1 MASSFD
7 KYQKRKLISSYVS
20 VVISIALVLFLLG
33 CLGLLVINSKK
44 VADHFKEQV
53 VMTIDLNDTA
63 KEVEVNQLK
72 KSLVMADYTK
82 EALYVSK
89 EEAAEYMKAQN
100 GEDFMDFVGYNPLKN
115 SIEVYLNADFVTT
128 EKLTEITESLSNK
141 AFVEDIRYDNDLVEL
156 MNENVKKIT
165 LWVLIISGLFTL
177 IAVLLINSSI
187 RLAVY
192 SKRFII
198 KTMQMV
204 GATKT
209 FIRRPFVWKSVQ
221 LGIIG
226 ALVALAGMAVVLYY
240 LDITFPEL
248 ELLRNTIT
256 IVRKQDNKAE
266 FIFGKKNYKFLFIGL
281 AFIAIGFI
289 LMAGGGSDD
298 PNVYDPSIFSW
309 RRIRLAPTL
318 VLIGFGI
325 QVYAILL
332 NPNKD
337 SKK

>member
-7 KYQKRKLISSYVS
+7 KYQKRKLISSYIS

-53 VMTIDLNDTA
+53 VMTIYLNDTA
-63 KEVEVNQLK
+63 KDVEVNQLK
-72 KSLVMADYTK
+72 KSLAMAEYSK
-82 EALYVSK
+82 EATYVSK
-89 EEAAEYMKAQN
+89 EEAAELMKAET

-115 SIEVYLNADFVTT
+115 SIDVYLKADFVTT
-128 EKLTEITESLSNK
+128 EKLSEISESLSAK
-141 AFVEDIRYDNDLVEL
+141 SFIEEIRYDNDLVEL
-156 MNENVKKIT
+156 MNDNVKKISF
-165 LWVLIISGLFTL
+165 WVLIISGLFTL

-204 GATKT
+204 GATKS

-226 ALVALAGMAVVLYY
+226 AIVALAGMALVLYY
-240 LDITFPEL
+240 LDLTFPEL
-248 ELLRNTIT
+248 ELLRNTVMIVGLFVGVFVLGVIIT
-256 IVRKQDNKAE
+256 WIST
-266 FIFGKKNYKFLFIGL
+266 
-281 AFIAIGFI
+281 FIATQRF
-289 LMAGGGSDD
+289 
-298 PNVYDPSIFSW
+298 
-309 RRIRLAPTL
+309 
-318 VLIGFGI
+318 
-325 QVYAILL
+325 L
-332 NPNKD
+332 NLKTD
-337 SKK
+337 QLYY

>member
-7 KYQKRKLISSYVS
+7 KYQKRKLISSYIS

-53 VMTIDLNDTA
+53 VMTIYLNDTA

-72 KSLVMADYTK
+72 KSLAMADYSK
-82 EALYVSK
+82 EAIYVSK
-89 EEAAEYMKAQN
+89 EEAAELMKAET
-100 GEDFMDFVGYNPLKN
+100 GEDFMDFVGYNPLQN
-115 SIEVYLNADFVTT
+115 SIDVYLKADYVTT
-128 EKLTEITESLSNK
+128 QKLSEISEQLATKSFIDE
-141 AFVEDIRYDNDLVEL
+141 IRYDNDLVEL
-156 MNENVKKIT
+156 MNDNVKKISF
-165 LWVLIISGLFTL
+165 WVLMISGLFTL

-204 GATKT
+204 GATKS

-226 ALVALAGMAVVLYY
+226 AVVALIGMAFVLYY
-240 LDITFPEL
+240 LDRTFPEL
-248 ELLRNTIT
+248 ELLRNTVMIVGLFAGVFVLGIIIT
-256 IVRKQDNKAE
+256 WIST
-266 FIFGKKNYKFLFIGL
+266 
-281 AFIAIGFI
+281 FIATQRF
-289 LMAGGGSDD
+289 
-298 PNVYDPSIFSW
+298 
-309 RRIRLAPTL
+309 
-318 VLIGFGI
+318 
-325 QVYAILL
+325 L
-332 NPNKD
+332 NLKTD
-337 SKK
+337 QLYY

>member
-7 KYQKRKLISSYVS
+7 KYQKRKLISSYIS

-53 VMTIDLNDTA
+53 VMTIYLNDTA

-72 KSLVMADYTK
+72 KSLAMAEYSK
-82 EALYVSK
+82 EATYVSK
-89 EEAAEYMKAQN
+89 EEAAEMMKAET

-115 SIEVYLNADFVTT
+115 SIDVYLKADFVTT
-128 EKLTEITESLSNK
+128 EKLSEISESLSTK
-141 AFVEDIRYDNDLVEL
+141 SFIEDIRYDNDLVEL
-156 MNENVKKIT
+156 MNDNVKKISF
-165 LWVLIISGLFTL
+165 WVLIISGLFTL

-204 GATKT
+204 GATKS

-221 LGIIG
+221 LGIVG
-226 ALVALAGMAVVLYY
+226 AIVALAGMAVVLYY
-240 LDITFPEL
+240 LDQYFPEL
-248 ELLRNTIT
+248 ELLRNTVMIT
-256 IVRKQDNKAE
+256 GLFVG
-266 FIFGKKNYKFLFIGL
+266 IFVLGVIITWIST
-281 AFIAIGFI
+281 FIATQRF
-289 LMAGGGSDD
+289 
-298 PNVYDPSIFSW
+298 
-309 RRIRLAPTL
+309 
-318 VLIGFGI
+318 
-325 QVYAILL
+325 L
-332 NPNKD
+332 NLKTD
-337 SKK
+337 QLYY

>member
-53 VMTIDLNDTA
+53 VMTIYLNDTA

-72 KSLVMADYTK
+72 KTLAMADYSK
-82 EALYVSK
+82 EAVYVSK
-89 EEAAEYMKAQN
+89 EEAAELMKAET
-100 GEDFMDFVGYNPLKN
+100 GEDFMDFVGYNPLQN
-115 SIEVYLNADFVTT
+115 SIDVYLKADYVTT
-128 EKLTEITESLSNK
+128 EKLSEISDDLSNK
-141 AFVEDIRYDNDLVEL
+141 SFIEEIRYDNDLVEL
-156 MNENVKKIT
+156 MNDNVNKISF
-165 LWVLIISGLFTL
+165 WVLIISGLFTL

-204 GATKT
+204 GATKS
-209 FIRRPFVWKSVQ
+209 FIRKPFVWKSIQ

-226 ALVALAGMAVVLYY
+226 AVVALIGMAIVLYY
-240 LDITFPEL
+240 LDRTFPEL
-248 ELLRNTIT
+248 ELLRNTVMIISLFAGVFVLGIVIT
-256 IVRKQDNKAE
+256 WIST
-266 FIFGKKNYKFLFIGL
+266 
-281 AFIAIGFI
+281 FIATQRF
-289 LMAGGGSDD
+289 
-298 PNVYDPSIFSW
+298 
-309 RRIRLAPTL
+309 
-318 VLIGFGI
+318 
-325 QVYAILL
+325 L
-332 NPNKD
+332 NLKTD
-337 SKK
+337 QLYY

>member
-44 VADHFKEQV
+44 MADHFKEQV
-53 VMTIDLNDTA
+53 VMTIYINDTA
-63 KEVEVNQLK
+63 KEVEVKQLQ
-72 KSLVMADYTK
+72 KSLAMADYTK

-89 EEAAEYMKAQN
+89 EEAADLMKAET

-115 SIEVYLNADFVTT
+115 SIDVYLKADFVTT
-128 EKLTEITESLSNK
+128 EQLTEITESLSTK
-141 AFVEDIRYDNDLVEL
+141 TFIEDITYDNDLVEL
-156 MNENVKKIT
+156 MNDNVKKIT
-165 LWVLIISGLFTL
+165 FWVLIISGLFTL

-204 GATKT
+204 GATKS

-226 ALVALAGMAVVLYY
+226 GLVALAGMAVVMYY
-240 LDITFPEL
+240 LDLSFPEL
-248 ELLRNTIT
+248 ELLKNTLMIVALFVGIFLLGIIIT
-256 IVRKQDNKAE
+256 WIST
-266 FIFGKKNYKFLFIGL
+266 
-281 AFIAIGFI
+281 FIATQRF
-289 LMAGGGSDD
+289 
-298 PNVYDPSIFSW
+298 
-309 RRIRLAPTL
+309 
-318 VLIGFGI
+318 
-325 QVYAILL
+325 L
-332 NPNKD
+332 NLKTD
-337 SKK
+337 QLYY

>member
-7 KYQKRKLISSYVS
+7 KYQKRKLISSYIS
-20 VVISIALVLFLLG
+20 VVVSIALVLFLLG

-53 VMTIDLNDTA
+53 VMTIYLNDTA
-63 KEVEVNQLK
+63 KDVEVNQLK
-72 KSLVMADYTK
+72 KSLAMADYTK
-82 EALYVSK
+82 EALFVSK
-89 EEAAEYMKAQN
+89 EEAADFMKAET

-115 SIEVYLNADFVTT
+115 SIDVHLKADFVTT
-128 EKLTEITESLSNK
+128 EKLTEITESLSTK
-141 AFVEDIRYDNDLVEL
+141 DFIEEIRYDNDLVEL
-156 MNENVKKIT
+156 MNNNVNKIT
-165 LWVLIISGLFTL
+165 FWVLIISGLFTL

-240 LDITFPEL
+240 LDNTFPEL
-248 ELLRNTIT
+248 ELLRNTVMI
-256 IVRKQDNKAE
+256 IVFFA
-266 FIFGKKNYKFLFIGL
+266 FLFSHN
-281 AFIAIGFI
+281 ATQRF
-289 LMAGGGSDD
+289 
-298 PNVYDPSIFSW
+298 
-309 RRIRLAPTL
+309 
-318 VLIGFGI
+318 
-325 QVYAILL
+325 L
-332 NPNKD
+332 NLKTD
-337 SKK
+337 QLYY

>member
-7 KYQKRKLISSYVS
+7 KYQKRKLISSYIS

-33 CLGLLVINSKK
+33 CLGLLVVNSKK
-44 VADHFKEQV
+44 IADHFKEQV
-53 VMTIDLNDTA
+53 VMTIHLNDTA

-72 KSLVMADYTK
+72 KSLAMADYTK
-82 EALYVSK
+82 EAKYVSK
-89 EEAAEYMKAQN
+89 EEAAEYMKTQN
-100 GEDFMDFVGYNPLKN
+100 GDDFMDFMGYNPLKN
-115 SIEVYLNADFVTT
+115 SIDVSLKADYVTT
-128 EKLTEITESLSNK
+128 EQLTEITESLSNK
-141 AFVEDIRYDNDLVEL
+141 AFIEEVRYDNDLVEL

-165 LWVLIISGLFTL
+165 FWVLIISGLFTL

-204 GATKT
+204 GATKS

-221 LGIIG
+221 LGIVG

-248 ELLRNTIT
+248 ELLRNTLMIAALFVGVFVLGIVIT
-256 IVRKQDNKAE
+256 WIST
-266 FIFGKKNYKFLFIGL
+266 
-281 AFIAIGFI
+281 FIATQRF
-289 LMAGGGSDD
+289 
-298 PNVYDPSIFSW
+298 
-309 RRIRLAPTL
+309 
-318 VLIGFGI
+318 
-325 QVYAILL
+325 L
-332 NPNKD
+332 NLKTD
-337 SKK
+337 QLYY

>member
-7 KYQKRKLISSYVS
+7 KYQKRKLISSYIS

-53 VMTIDLNDTA
+53 VMTIYLNDTA

-72 KSLVMADYTK
+72 KSLAMADYTK

-89 EEAAEYMKAQN
+89 EEAAEFMKVET

-115 SIEVYLNADFVTT
+115 SIDVYLKADFVTT
-128 EKLTEITESLSNK
+128 QQLSEITDNLSSK
-141 AFVEDIRYDNDLVEL
+141 SFIEEIRYDNDLVEL
-156 MNENVKKIT
+156 MNDNVQKISF
-165 LWVLIISGLFTL
+165 WVLVISGLFTL

-204 GATKT
+204 GATKS
-209 FIRRPFVWKSVQ
+209 FIRRPFVWKSIQ

-226 ALVALAGMAVVLYY
+226 AILALAGVAVVLYY
-240 LDITFPEL
+240 LNLTFPEL
-248 ELLRNTIT
+248 NLLNNTISLLALFLGVFGLG
-256 IVRKQDNKAE
+256 IV
-266 FIFGKKNYKFLFIGL
+266 ITWMST
-281 AFIAIGFI
+281 FIATQRF
-289 LMAGGGSDD
+289 
-298 PNVYDPSIFSW
+298 
-309 RRIRLAPTL
+309 
-318 VLIGFGI
+318 
-325 QVYAILL
+325 L
-332 NPNKD
+332 NLKTD
-337 SKK
+337 QLYY